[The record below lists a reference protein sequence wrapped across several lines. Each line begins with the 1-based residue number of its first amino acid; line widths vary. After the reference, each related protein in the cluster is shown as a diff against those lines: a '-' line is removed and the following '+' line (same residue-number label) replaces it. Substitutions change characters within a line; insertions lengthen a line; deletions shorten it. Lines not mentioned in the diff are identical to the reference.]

1 MATLFG
7 DTSGTLSR
15 SQKGKHQVLIGTD
28 DEDNFLFG
36 DAGVSII
43 DFARGGNDTLTGGDN
58 NGPRLLTSTSFSATR
73 SDGPISP
80 RAATT
85 P

>member
-7 DTSGTLSR
+7 DTSGTLSGK
-15 SQKGKHQVLIGTD
+15 QKGKHQVLIGTD
-28 DEDNFLFG
+28 DEDNLLFG

-43 DFARGGNDTLTGGDN
+43 DSAKGGNDTLTGGDN
-58 NGPRLLTSTSFSATR
+58 SGSGTASNALFGDAQIMSGSAR
-73 SDGPISP
+73 GG
-80 RAATT
+80 TT